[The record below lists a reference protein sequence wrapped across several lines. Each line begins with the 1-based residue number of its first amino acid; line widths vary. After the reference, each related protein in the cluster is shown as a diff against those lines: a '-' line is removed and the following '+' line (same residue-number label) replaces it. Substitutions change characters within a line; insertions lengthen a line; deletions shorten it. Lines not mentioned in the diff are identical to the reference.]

1 MHNPVLTSSDKKYL
15 NEACKSTWI
24 SANGKYINLL
34 EKKINLI
41 TSAKYSV
48 ACNSGSS
55 GIFISLK
62 AIGIKSNYEVIV
74 PTITFAATINA
85 VVQNNAKPVFMD
97 CDKNF
102 NLNLNKLVQFLSEET
117 YTRNGKTYNK
127 KTNNRVFAVI
137 VVHCFGFPVNLER
150 ITSICKKKK
159 YFNS

>member
-1 MHNPVLTSSDKKYL
+1 MY
-15 NEACKSTWI
+15 
-24 SANGKYINLL
+24 
-34 EKKINLI
+34 
-41 TSAKYSV
+41 
-48 ACNSGSS
+48 SGSS

-117 YTRNGKTYNK
+117 YTRNGKT
-127 KTNNRVFAVI
+127 
-137 VVHCFGFPVNLER
+137 
-150 ITSICKKKK
+150 
-159 YFNS
+159 